1 MTQEPIGWELYR
13 SFLGVLREGS
23 LSGAARSLGVA
34 QPTIGRHVSA
44 LEQALRPT
52 LSTRSQSALLP
63 TEAART
69 LQGHAQAM
77 ESSAAALERA
87 AEGQQGSRT
96 QRQADVTGTVRES
109 ASVVVGVELLPP
121 VLAEL
126 QRAHPRL
133 KIELVATNDVQ
144 DLLRREADIA
154 VRMTQPKQDLLI
166 ARRVRSVLLGM
177 HAHQDYLARRGTP
190 RKLADL
196 AQHALIGFDKETP
209 FMRAASADWPQWRRN
224 AFSTRTDNELAQLAL
239 LRAGAGIAVCQIQLA
254 RRDPSL
260 VRVLAR
266 QFELSLD
273 TWITMHEDLRN
284 SAACKLVFEALVK
297 AMG

>member
-1 MTQEPIGWELYR
+1 MAQESIGWELYR

-23 LSGAARSLGVA
+23 LSGAARALGVA
-34 QPTIGRHVSA
+34 QPTVGRHVSA
-44 LEQALRPT
+44 LERALGLT
-52 LSTRSQSALLP
+52 LFTRSQTGLIP
-63 TEAART
+63 TEAALS

-87 AEGQQGSRT
+87 AEGQGNRASGRK
-96 QRQADVTGTVRES
+96 ADLSGTVRVS

-121 VLAEL
+121 IIAGL
-126 QRAHPRL
+126 QGEHPRL
-133 KIELVATNDVQ
+133 KIELVATNELQ

-166 ARRVRSVLLGM
+166 ARRVRSVPLGM
-177 HAHQDYLARRGTP
+177 HAHRDYLARRGTP
-190 RKLADL
+190 RRLADL

-239 LRAGAGIAVCQIQLA
+239 LRAGAGIAVCQVQLA

-260 VRVLAR
+260 VRVLAK

-284 SAACKLVFEALVK
+284 NAACKLVFEALVK

>member
-1 MTQEPIGWELYR
+1 MTQEAIGWELYR

-23 LSGAARSLGVA
+23 LSGAARALGVA
-34 QPTIGRHVSA
+34 QPTVGRHVSA
-44 LEQALRPT
+44 LERALGLT
-52 LSTRSQSALLP
+52 LFTRSQTGLLP
-63 TEAART
+63 TDAARS

-87 AEGQQGSRT
+87 AEGQGTRT
-96 QRQADVTGTVRES
+96 QRQADVAGTVRVS
-109 ASVVVGVELLPP
+109 ASVVVGVELLPA
-121 VLAEL
+121 VIAGL

-154 VRMTQPKQDLLI
+154 VRMTQPKQELLI
-166 ARRVRSVLLGM
+166 ARRVRSVRLGM
-177 HAHQDYLARRGTP
+177 HAHEDYLARRGTP
-190 RKLADL
+190 RKLSDL

-209 FMRAASADWPQWRRN
+209 FMRAAIANWPQWRRN
-224 AFSTRTDNELAQLAL
+224 AFTTRTDNELAQLAL
-239 LRAGAGIAVCQIQLA
+239 LRAGAGIGVCQVQLA
-254 RRDPSL
+254 RRDPPL

-284 SAACKLVFEALVK
+284 NAACRLVFQALVK
-297 AMG
+297 SMG